1 MVMKQGLPIESTGAM
16 VTQVK
21 TSEAVARR
29 IVGDIV
35 TGRLR
40 PGDHLAGEAVM
51 IEHYGVSRESF
62 REGLRLL
69 EAQGMLTMK
78 RGPGGGPIIHSVD
91 PANLG
96 RISTLY
102 FHLAGGTYRELI
114 EAWVMAESALA
125 RRAASHP
132 DDGIRRRTMAPY
144 RSPDSLAGTD
154 QQTFVSHHAS
164 FHGAVATLA
173 QNSVLQIWLQTMGLI
188 ISRHV
193 VDLENLTSLHDVIAT
208 DHRHIADAI
217 ADGQHTQAAES
228 MEQHI
233 LGIGRHLD
241 GELLGSLDDHIQWK

>member
-40 PGDHLAGEAVM
+40 PGDRLAGEAVM

-114 EAWVMAESALA
+114 EAC
-125 RRAASHP
+125 
-132 DDGIRRRTMAPY
+132 
-144 RSPDSLAGTD
+144 RSSRSSSTSRSMPGTPCRW
-154 QQTFVSHHAS
+154 
-164 FHGAVATLA
+164 AV
-173 QNSVLQIWLQTMGLI
+173 
-188 ISRHV
+188 
-193 VDLENLTSLHDVIAT
+193 D
-208 DHRHIADAI
+208 
-217 ADGQHTQAAES
+217 
-228 MEQHI
+228 
-233 LGIGRHLD
+233 
-241 GELLGSLDDHIQWK
+241 